1 MILYELIKL
10 IVGMNHWIEAL
21 IYPVNLLWTIR
32 SGLLAKIP
40 WISVQKWELNPPN
53 FCTEPWNL
61 ETNIYT
67 MIWNE
72 TLEQNQDK
80 LTR

>member
-10 IVGMNHWIEAL
+10 TVVMNHRIEAL
-21 IYPVNLLWTIR
+21 VYSVNLLWTIR
-32 SGLLAKIP
+32 GVLLAKSP
-40 WISVQKWELNPPN
+40 WISVHKWEYNPPN

>member
-32 SGLLAKIP
+32 SVLLAKSP
-40 WISVQKWELNPPN
+40 WISVHKWEYNPPN